1 MEDPQK
7 ILVSDCM
14 RRGVITLKANDS
26 ALEAAKKMK
35 RANIGSIVILKDSK
49 AVGIVT
55 ERDVAF
61 KIVAAGKN
69 PRAKISEIMSQPLK
83 TVAKGAKIQEA
94 ATLMNR
100 YRIRRLGVVD
110 KDRKLIGIITETDLI
125 RVYPGIVDVLVSGKK
140 FERAWEET
148 AMFTGVCDECG
159 LYSEDLK
166 QYGDVLLCEDCAD
179 EEDDKGK

>member
-7 ILVSDCM
+7 LRVSDCM

-49 AVGIVT
+49 PVGIVT

-61 KIVAAGKN
+61 KIVATGKN
-69 PRAKISEIMSQPLK
+69 PKTKVGEIMSKPLK
-83 TVAKGAKIQEA
+83 TVAKGAKIQDA
-94 ATLMNR
+94 ATIMNR

-110 KDRKLIGIITETDLI
+110 RSGKLIGIITETDLL
-125 RVYPGIVDVLVSGKK
+125 RVYPGIVDILISGKK
-140 FERAWEET
+140 FERVWEEE
-148 AMFTGVCDECG
+148 ALFTGVCDSCG
-159 LYSEDLK
+159 LFSENLRQFD
-166 QYGDVLLCEDCAD
+166 DMVLCEDCA
-179 EEDDKGK
+179 EEEEAK